1 MIIAIKSPVYHRRMF
16 VDLAVRGLEKYGYKS
31 FLKHNVW
38 VKSNQLSLFDNYYRH
53 NVQLI
58 ETYLFFEITEDD
70 PDFWET
76 FDAEWS
82 MSKIVDIGYD
92 YGVELE
98 VWNIDTT
105 VNSEYFDL
113 VKIDLNIKLNLT
125 VRFENLS
132 GSAYKELLN
141 LIWDND
147 LILLDDFESEE
158 IDDSQNKVVINDDDI
173 RGGVFNE
180 ESVGLDRDSLMLLI
194 NKYGIFNE
202 DEAYKTV
209 DRMFNGEFYSPVI
222 ARALAD
228 KYYVK
233 ELQFIAREICRHE
246 KFNEHLLALIESAI
260 ELNEDKY

>member
-31 FLKHNVW
+31 FLRHNVW
-38 VKSNQLSLFDNYYRH
+38 IKAEQFELFDNRYRH

-58 ETYLFFEITEDD
+58 ETYLFFEVTEDD
-70 PDFWET
+70 PDFWAD
-76 FDAEWS
+76 FDIDWS
-82 MSKIVDIGYD
+82 LSKIVDVGFD

-98 VWNIDTT
+98 VWSVDTT
-105 VNSEYFDL
+105 VNTEYFDL

-147 LILLDDFESEE
+147 LILLDDVKSEE
-158 IDDSQNKVVINDDDI
+158 IEDTQNKVVINDDDI

-180 ESVGLDRDSLMLLI
+180 ESIGLDRDSLMLLI

-202 DEAYKTV
+202 NESYKTV
-209 DRMFNGEFYSPVI
+209 DRMLNGEVYNPVI

-233 ELQFIAREICRHE
+233 ELQFMAREMCRFE
-246 KFNEHLLALIESAI
+246 KFNENLLALIESAI
-260 ELNEDKY
+260 ELNEDCY